1 MKVEDIERI
10 FKETVRRP
18 ENSIHLPFEK
28 HARVGRKYNGKYI
41 YSSKLICKYTPEND
55 SCPLLDRFIFSAYQ
69 RYIIQGIVENNE
81 KESKNDTENNRLPL
95 SKEGYEDL

>member
-10 FKETVRRP
+10 FKETVSRP

-41 YSSKLICKYTPEND
+41 YSSKLICKYTPEQV
-55 SCPLLDRFIFSAYQ
+55 LQ
-69 RYIIQGIVENNE
+69 
-81 KESKNDTENNRLPL
+81 
-95 SKEGYEDL
+95 